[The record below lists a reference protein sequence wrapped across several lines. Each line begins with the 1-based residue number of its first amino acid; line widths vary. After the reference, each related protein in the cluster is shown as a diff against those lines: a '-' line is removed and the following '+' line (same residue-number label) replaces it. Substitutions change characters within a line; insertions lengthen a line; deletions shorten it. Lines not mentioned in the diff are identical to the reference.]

1 MKEIESAVEAI
12 VFASGEPVQV
22 DRICQ
27 ALEVDRPTV
36 ERVLQKLMD

>member
-27 ALEVDRPTV
+27 ALEGTV
-36 ERVLQKLMD
+36 PRWSGYCRS